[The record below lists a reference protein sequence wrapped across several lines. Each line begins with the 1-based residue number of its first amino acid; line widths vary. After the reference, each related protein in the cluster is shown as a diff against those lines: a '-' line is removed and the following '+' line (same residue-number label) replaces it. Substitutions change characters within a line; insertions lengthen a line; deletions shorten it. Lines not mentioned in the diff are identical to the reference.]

1 MSLCWRDVLST
12 LIEIPNKQGD
22 LMLVVLVALVVV
34 MARVVPGGG

>member
-12 LIEIPNKQGD
+12 LIEISKKQGE
-22 LMLVVLVALVVV
+22 LMLVVLVALIVV